1 MVTGRKKCKSGRKL
15 MQLSKIVGREEEYR
29 K

>member
-1 MVTGRKKCKSGRKL
+1 MVTGRKKSRSGRKL
-15 MQLSKIVGREEEYR
+15 MQLAKIVGGQEEYR